1 MITQSQ
7 SKMIIAH
14 DEERN
19 YFEKHLECYF
29 KPVTETRHDINISV
43 MTTTKNT
50 TTTTTK
56 PTTKEDDDDEDDNQQ
71 RAVGDRCRE

>member
-1 MITQSQ
+1 MITKSTR
-7 SKMIIAH
+7 KMIIVH
-14 DEERN
+14 DDERN

-29 KPVTETRHDINISV
+29 KPVTETRHDVKITVI
-43 MTTTKNT
+43 TTTKKT

-56 PTTKEDDDDEDDNQQ
+56 PTTKEDDHDEDDNQQ